1 MITCTT
7 SKHGRRGLS
16 TYPSGEDCFWA
27 PLDVGVAD
35 AVHRVGCIKLGIHQT
50 DLIGVDQRPWSAVVA
65 VVLVAPDAGRVV
77 RVSLQP
83 TRSDPPIVPGILGV
97 AVADHGSHLVSVR
110 RRPNYPSRTSR
121 RASRRYSL
129 PMIAGEKAPDFT
141 LYDHA
146 GRPRTLSVLLADGPV
161 VLFFFPIASS
171 PICTAQ
177 ACHFRN
183 LSDEFAKVGAQRV
196 GISTDT
202 VDRQAHF
209 ARQRSFDYPLLSDAD
224 SVVSELFGVRRGRL
238 AKLRR
243 SVVAREAAWR
253 GRHTR
258 RRGLLARVFP
268 VRRTTFVIDTDRTIL
283 KVVSSEVRASVHAD
297 ETLWFL
303 ENRNDARQQ
312 SDRKGEPIRDWF
324 TEPETADEPSLV
336 RPYTRTT
343 GRVDSGVDLAL
354 EAPVE
359 ALNTTAKPPR
369 WRRNDVRG
377 QILTS
382 CVHNPSV
389 AEIASRL
396 SLPLGATRFLV
407 DDLVTQ
413 GYLRVHAPLS
423 DSMTIDERRE
433 LITRTLRGLRALSA
447 QPDSLPTAL

>member
-1 MITCTT
+1 
-7 SKHGRRGLS
+7 
-16 TYPSGEDCFWA
+16 
-27 PLDVGVAD
+27 
-35 AVHRVGCIKLGIHQT
+35 
-50 DLIGVDQRPWSAVVA
+50 
-65 VVLVAPDAGRVV
+65 
-77 RVSLQP
+77 
-83 TRSDPPIVPGILGV
+83 
-97 AVADHGSHLVSVR
+97 
-110 RRPNYPSRTSR
+110 
-121 RASRRYSL
+121 
-129 PMIAGEKAPDFT
+129 MIAGDKAPDFT
-141 LYDHA
+141 LWDHT
-146 GRPRTLSVLLADGPV
+146 GRPRALSALLSEGPV

-177 ACHFRN
+177 ACHFRD
-183 LSDEFAKVGAQRV
+183 LSDEFARVGAQRV

-209 ARQRSFDYPLLSDAD
+209 AQQRSFDYPLLSDAD
-224 SVVSELFGVRRGRL
+224 GVVSELFGVRRGRL

-243 SVVAREAAWR
+243 SVVAREAARR

-258 RRGLLARVFP
+258 RRGLLARLLP
-268 VRRTTFVIDTDRTIL
+268 VRRTTFVIDVDRTIL
-283 KVVSSEVRASVHAD
+283 KVVSNEVRASVHAD
-297 ETLWFL
+297 QTLWFL
-303 ENRNDARQQ
+303 QNHKVSDSPPHLRQRHTDAHRQ
-312 SDRKGEPIRDWF
+312 SEGEGIGDWF

-336 RPYTRTT
+336 RPYALTAGHT
-343 GRVDSGVDLAL
+343 DSGINLAL

-382 CVHNPSV
+382 CVESPSV

-413 GYLRVHAPLS
+413 GYLRVRAPLG

-433 LITRTLRGLRALSA
+433 LITRTLRGLRAL
-447 QPDSLPTAL
+447 